1 MKNLTPKN
9 IAFRISIAIGIFIS
23 LCSTLIWLIYEP
35 FHFFFSLLILLI
47 SFIVSYFALYWTIK
61 KFIEKQF
68 KVIYK
73 TIHNAKLG
81 LKGKPKKI
89 AMDTDVFGEINKE
102 VIEWDKNN
110 RKQIQR
116 LTEQEKFR
124 KEFLGNVS
132 HELKTPIFS
141 IQGYILT
148 LLEGGLED
156 EKVNRKFLM
165 KAEKSVNRMIE
176 MVEDLDEISRLEH
189 NTMKL
194 QLSEFNILSLTGE
207 VLDSLEYEA
216 KVKNIK
222 LTYQPRSPEIMVKAD
237 RKKITQVL
245 TNLIVNSI
253 HYNNKEKGETKVK
266 FYDIGDNILVEV
278 QDSGMGIS
286 EEHLE
291 RLFERFYRIDK
302 SRSRKE
308 GGTGLG
314 LSIVKHIIEA
324 HGQTI
329 NVRST
334 INEGS
339 VFSFTL
345 KKAS

>member
-1 MKNLTPKN
+1 MKELTPKN
-9 IAFRISIAIGIFIS
+9 IAFRISISIGFFIS
-23 LCSTLIWLIYEP
+23 LCATVIWLIDQS
-35 FHFFFSLLILLI
+35 FSFLFSFLILLS
-47 SFIVSYFALYWTIK
+47 SFLISYFALYWTIR
-61 KFIEKQF
+61 KFIEKRF
-68 KVIYK
+68 KIIYK

-81 LKGKPKKI
+81 LKGKVKHI
-89 AMDTDVFGEINKE
+89 NMATDVFGEINKE
-102 VIEWDKNN
+102 VIEWDQKN
-110 RKQIQR
+110 RQQIQR
-116 LTEQEKFR
+116 LTEQERFR

-176 MVEDLDEISRLEH
+176 MVEDLDEISRLEY
-189 NTMKL
+189 NTLKL
-194 QLSEFNILSLTGE
+194 QLSEFNIVELSGE

-216 KVKNIK
+216 RKKQVKLSCLSK
-222 LTYQPRSPEIMVKAD
+222 RPEIMVRAD
-237 RKKITQVL
+237 RKKISQVL
-245 TNLIVNSI
+245 TNLVVNSI
-253 HYNNKEKGETKVK
+253 HYNDNRKAETKVK
-266 FYDIGDNILVEV
+266 FYDMGENVLVEV
-278 QDSGMGIS
+278 QDNGAGIP

-302 SRSRKE
+302 GRSRKE

-314 LSIVKHIIEA
+314 LAIVKHIIEA
-324 HGQTI
+324 HNQTI
-329 NVRST
+329 DVRST
-334 INEGS
+334 ENEGS

-345 KKAS
+345 KKA